1 MGNERD
7 FMTHLVLNFVL
18 FSLFLVFRVAFLKN
32 VHLSDPHLD
41 ANPVFFV
48 LSNQYRVKRYQK
60 LLSNTQQQF

>member
-41 ANPVFFV
+41 ANPAFFV

-60 LLSNTQQQF
+60 L

>member
-32 VHLSDPHLD
+32 IHLSNPHLD
-41 ANPVFFV
+41 ANPSFFV

-60 LLSNTQQQF
+60 L

>member
-32 VHLSDPHLD
+32 VHLSNPRLD
-41 ANPVFFV
+41 ANLVFFV

-60 LLSNTQQQF
+60 L

>member
-18 FSLFLVFRVAFLKN
+18 FSLFLVFRVAFLKK
-32 VHLSDPHLD
+32 VHLSNPHLD

-60 LLSNTQQQF
+60 LSSKKKQQF